1 LLQSRF
7 LMVHAGPRCG
17 ETRRPAPGR
26 SLLYLALQCFV
37 KILFFTNTIS
47 MSPAL
52 PFQVAPSFF
61 IPCASESLVC
71 VGLPRIL
78 MTSSFSMLF
87 VSLSK
92 FSLVT
97 LALLPP
103 PQAVSMRHRAK
114 LRHTDASKR
123 LQAVADIVDPP
134 PVEKCSRWKI
144 TAAGGFPLLGGFGEG
159 CLLHDL
165 GRGRLSDSPARPNSP
180 SGEESRGARLV
191 QTAPHG
197 EFG

>member
-1 LLQSRF
+1 PDHFPGKVSLSPGPNFCSSTSLAPDP
-7 LMVHAGPRCG
+7 VHAGPRCG

-26 SLLYLALQCFV
+26 SLLYLALQCFA

-123 LQAVADIVDPP
+123 LQA
-134 PVEKCSRWKI
+134 
-144 TAAGGFPLLGGFGEG
+144 G
-159 CLLHDL
+159 
-165 GRGRLSDSPARPNSP
+165 
-180 SGEESRGARLV
+180 
-191 QTAPHG
+191 
-197 EFG
+197 